1 MGSLKD
7 EFRGFNLEMAGSES
21 LSFDSGTISVYTHPS
36 IDEPGR
42 LNQDS
47 VYVATRES
55 EFVLAVAD
63 GMGGHPNGDK
73 ASRLALECLAEVVSV
88 QSPVNPNVI
97 LEAIDEANKAILSE
111 GGGLGTT
118 LTICHVLD
126 HQLRLY
132 SIGDSKAWVV
142 NSGAEKFTTTEQTVG
157 GYAEE
162 SGIVDEK
169 VITEHPES
177 HHVINAIGDR
187 NLKMEVSGIIPL
199 IRGDQIL
206 LASDGL
212 TQVLQSG
219 EIISLL
225 QAIPTQSL
233 VDELVQG
240 VHQKMKE
247 TETYDDLSVVYF
259 KRSK

>member
-1 MGSLKD
+1 MGSVKD

-47 VYVATRES
+47 VYVATGDG

-63 GMGGHPNGDK
+63 GMGGHPDGDK
-73 ASRLALECLAEVVSV
+73 ASRLALECLSESLN
-88 QSPVNPNVI
+88 SNNKITPNTV
-97 LEAIDEANKAILSE
+97 LEAIDAANKAILSN

-118 LTICHVLD
+118 LTVCHVKD
-126 HQLRLY
+126 HQVRFY

-142 NSGAEKFTTTEQTVG
+142 NSGVEKFSTTEQTVG

-187 NLKMEVSGIIPL
+187 NLKMEVSGLMPL
-199 IRGDQIL
+199 IRGDQVL

-212 TQVLQSG
+212 TQVLQSR

-225 QAIPTQSL
+225 AAMPTQSL

-240 VHQKMKE
+240 VHQKMKD
-247 TETYDDLSVVYF
+247 TETYDDLSLVYF
-259 KRSK
+259 KRTK